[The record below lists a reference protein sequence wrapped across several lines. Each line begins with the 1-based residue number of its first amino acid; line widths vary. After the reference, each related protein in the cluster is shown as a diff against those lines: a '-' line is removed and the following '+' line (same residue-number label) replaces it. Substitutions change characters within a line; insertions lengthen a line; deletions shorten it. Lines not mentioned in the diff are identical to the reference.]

1 MMWGFGMFGFLWMT
15 LFWIGIALIVGS
27 FFRQRNGE
35 SETTS
40 PAVRILED
48 RFARGELDAEEFE
61 SRRHE
66 LVK

>member
-1 MMWGFGMFGFLWMT
+1 MMWGYGMYGFLWMA
-15 LFWIGIALIVGS
+15 LFWIGIALIAGS
-27 FFRQRNGE
+27 FFRQRSGE

-40 PAVRILED
+40 PAVRVLED